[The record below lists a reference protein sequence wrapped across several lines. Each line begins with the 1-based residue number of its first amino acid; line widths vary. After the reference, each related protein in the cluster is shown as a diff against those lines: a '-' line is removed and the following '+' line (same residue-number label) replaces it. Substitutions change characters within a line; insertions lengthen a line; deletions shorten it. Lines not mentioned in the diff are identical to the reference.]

1 MEISSSNTNTQSSS
15 GVEAIKKSMDTQ
27 ERQALKILES
37 LSEESQ
43 KVASTKKLGLAS
55 ISILTG

>member
-43 KVASTKKLGLAS
+43 KVAAQK
-55 ISILTG
+55 TGVGVNLNIAG

>member
-43 KVASTKKLGLAS
+43 KAAAQK
-55 ISILTG
+55 TGVGVNLNIAG